1 MSTSPAA
8 APASLSRCHSRT
20 EDDMSQS
27 RVYVVDD
34 DATLRDALTF
44 LLSSRRVSTSTFSSG
59 EEFLEF
65 FNPGLRGCVLTDIRM
80 GGISGLE
87 LFSRLQDA
95 GSRLPCIVLTGHGD
109 VPMAVEALKKGVR
122 DFIEKPFDAND
133 LVDKLIAAM
142 ADDEARAEQD
152 AARRSHTERLAT
164 LSDREA
170 EVMQLLVAGKPN
182 KVIADELSI
191 AIRTVEV
198 HRARIFEKLGV
209 RSAVELV
216 KLLADNDTM
225 HGRATRSG

>member
-1 MSTSPAA
+1 MVVHASPSRSRFLIDAQMSEP
-8 APASLSRCHSRT
+8 
-20 EDDMSQS
+20 

-34 DATLRDALTF
+34 DAALRDALTF
-44 LLSSRRVSTSTFSSG
+44 LLSSRQVSTSTFSSG
-59 EEFLEF
+59 EAFLEF
-65 FNPGLRGCVLTDIRM
+65 FNPKLRGCVLTDIRM

-133 LVDKLIAAM
+133 LVDKLIVAM
-142 ADDEARAEQD
+142 ADDLARAEQD
-152 AARRSHTERLAT
+152 AMRRSHTERMAT
-164 LSDREA
+164 LSERER
-170 EVMQLLVAGKPN
+170 EVMDLLVVGKPN

-191 AIRTVEV
+191 AIRTVEA
-198 HRARIFEKLGV
+198 HRARIFDKLGV

-216 KLLADNDTM
+216 KLLAQTDMMSGLTPRP
-225 HGRATRSG
+225 HG

>member
-1 MSTSPAA
+1 MQIAQ
-8 APASLSRCHSRT
+8 PAS
-20 EDDMSQS
+20 
-27 RVYVVDD
+27 
-34 DATLRDALTF
+34 
-44 LLSSRRVSTSTFSSG
+44 
-59 EEFLEF
+59 
-65 FNPGLRGCVLTDIRM
+65 
-80 GGISGLE
+80 E
-87 LFSRLQDA
+87 L
-95 GSRLPCIVLTGHGD
+95 RLPLTSG
-109 VPMAVEALKKGVR
+109 K

-142 ADDEARAEQD
+142 ADDDARAEQD

-225 HGRATRSG
+225 HGRAARSG